1 MTKYLL
7 LIITLVFVS
16 GRISAQLSPDNY
28 FLQEDG
34 KVLSKT
40 NSQNPLSN
48 TVTDIITIG
57 DTIWLGTSRGVSL
70 SIDGGE
76 NWTNFYG
83 QADFGTE
90 NISSIGYNNGVFWCA
105 TAKST
110 EVTGGQYFT

>member
-48 TVTDIITIG
+48 TVTDIIT
-57 DTIWLGTSRGVSL
+57 
-70 SIDGGE
+70 DG
-76 NWTNFYG
+76 
-83 QADFGTE
+83 
-90 NISSIGYNNGVFWCA
+90 
-105 TAKST
+105 
-110 EVTGGQYFT
+110 